1 MVTFEHEVDLDEIAE
16 QVQYEDPDD
25 IVEFIKQLDEYIWD
39 FDFTLDLTKELLK
52 VIIAEAEPEQI
63 NDLKEI
69 LLNSDKDKKIK
80 ELEEELKHLREVNK
94 CS

>member
-25 IVEFIKQLDEYIWD
+25 IVEFIKQLDEYIGD